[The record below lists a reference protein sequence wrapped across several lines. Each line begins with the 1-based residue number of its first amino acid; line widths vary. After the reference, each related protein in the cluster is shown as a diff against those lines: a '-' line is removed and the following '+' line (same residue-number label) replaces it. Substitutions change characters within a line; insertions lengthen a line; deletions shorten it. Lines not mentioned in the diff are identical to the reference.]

1 MRVLLI
7 TPPMVQLNT
16 PYPATTVLAGF
27 LQLQGIRV
35 AQADLSLELVLRLF
49 SRDGLPPFP
58 KYKKTVDA
66 VVRFLQGRNPK
77 LARRIVSR
85 KFLPEGPR
93 FAVLDV
99 LGYETLNLQDQAKYL
114 ASLYIDDLADLIRD
128 HVDPR
133 FELSR
138 YGEKLAL
145 SAPTFDP
152 LRRDL
157 ERKNPTM
164 VDRLLDRLTR
174 ETIRKHRPDI
184 VGLTAP
190 FPGNVYGAFRIAR
203 EIRRCSPKTKIVLGG
218 GYVNTELRELA
229 DPRVFDYVDFVTLDD
244 GATPLLRIVENSGA
258 LLRTFVR
265 EKGRVVFRTS
275 EEPDVPHCRAGPPSF
290 RGLKRDRYISMCE
303 MLNPM
308 HRLWSDGRWN
318 KLMLAHGC
326 YWRKCAFCDTSL
338 DYIRRFG
345 PAPADELV
353 ERIVAVIR
361 QTGGRG
367 FHFTDEAAPPALLRA
382 LSQRLIA
389 RKVKIEWWCNIR
401 FEKGFTPEIVRLM
414 ARAGCIAV
422 TGGLETVCDRTLK
435 LMQKGVT
442 VELAAQVAKRF
453 ADAGIMVHAYLM
465 YGFPTQTAR
474 ETIDALERVRQLF
487 AAGCIQSAYWHRFA
501 LTVHSPMARDPK
513 RFGIRLLR
521 MPKAK
526 FAKNEI
532 RFVENVAAARAKRGR
547 RRVRPRAPSWRG
559 YNFGPGLR
567 KAIYNY
573 MHGVGLD
580 KDVRW
585 WFDFKMP
592 RARTTGEEKQGSAG
606 R

>member
-7 TPPMVQLNT
+7 TPPLVQLNT

-27 LQLQGIRV
+27 LQSQGIQV

-49 SRDGLPPFP
+49 SRDGLPPIP
-58 KYKKTVDA
+58 HAARYKKTVDA
-66 VVRFLQGRNPK
+66 VIRFLQGRNPK

-99 LGYETLNLQDQAKYL
+99 LGYETLDLQDQAKYL
-114 ASLYIDDLADLIRD
+114 ASLYIDDLADAIRD
-128 HVDPR
+128 EIDPR

-157 ERKNPTM
+157 ERKNPTR

-203 EIRRCSPKTKIVLGG
+203 AIRKCSPKTKIVLGG
-218 GYVNTELRELA
+218 GYVNTELRELS

-244 GATPLLRIVENSGA
+244 GAAPLLRIIENSRRA
-258 LLRTFVR
+258 LAEDVR
-265 EKGRVVFRTS
+265 PRKRPRAFSGHR
-275 EEPDVPHCRAGPPSF
+275 EESRLPHCRIGAPSF
-290 RGLKRDRYISMCE
+290 RGLKLDRYISMCE

-345 PAPADELV
+345 PSPADELV
-353 ERIVAVIR
+353 DRIETVIR
-361 QTGGRG
+361 ETGGRG
-367 FHFTDEAAPPALLRA
+367 FHFTDEAAPPGLLRA
-382 LSQRLIA
+382 LSNRLIA
-389 RKVKIEWWCNIR
+389 RKVKIDLVVQH
-401 FEKGFTPEIVRLM
+401 PV
-414 ARAGCIAV
+414 
-422 TGGLETVCDRTLK
+422 
-435 LMQKGVT
+435 
-442 VELAAQVAKRF
+442 
-453 ADAGIMVHAYLM
+453 
-465 YGFPTQTAR
+465 
-474 ETIDALERVRQLF
+474 
-487 AAGCIQSAYWHRFA
+487 
-501 LTVHSPMARDPK
+501 
-513 RFGIRLLR
+513 
-521 MPKAK
+521 
-526 FAKNEI
+526 
-532 RFVENVAAARAKRGR
+532 
-547 RRVRPRAPSWRG
+547 
-559 YNFGPGLR
+559 
-567 KAIYNY
+567 
-573 MHGVGLD
+573 
-580 KDVRW
+580 
-585 WFDFKMP
+585 
-592 RARTTGEEKQGSAG
+592 
-606 R
+606 